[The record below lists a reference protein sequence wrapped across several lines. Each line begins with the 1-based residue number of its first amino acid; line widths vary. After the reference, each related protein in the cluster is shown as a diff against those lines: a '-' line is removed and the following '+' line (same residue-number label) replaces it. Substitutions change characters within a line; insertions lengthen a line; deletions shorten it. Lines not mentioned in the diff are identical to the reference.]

1 MGKELFALDDKV
13 ALVIGGR
20 GTIGSRFCAA
30 FHDYGA
36 RVFSADLERP
46 TSISYSDTSEGP
58 SDIVQRNVDVTQPES
73 VDRLV
78 NDIVEAES
86 RIDILVSSVTAKCD
100 DFYKPFTDCSLSG
113 WQMVLNAELNGVFLV
128 AQRVGRVMEQQN
140 QGSMIFMS
148 SIYGVVGN
156 DQRIY
161 EGSNLDELHQ
171 KEKGKRVYSHAVY
184 AAAKGGIIALT
195 RYLAAYWGAQ
205 NIRVNCISPGGL
217 THPGENTEFVK
228 RYSEK
233 VPMGRKAGLDEIT
246 GSAVFLAS
254 DASSYVT
261 GHNLVVDGG
270 WTIW

>member
-1 MGKELFALDDKV
+1 MPKELFDLDNKV

-20 GTIGSRFCAA
+20 GTIGSRFCRA
-30 FHDYGA
+30 FNDYGA
-36 RVFSADLERP
+36 RVYSADLVHP
-46 TSISYSDTSEGP
+46 TSTSYTGTFAGP
-58 SDIVQRNVDVTQPES
+58 SEIVQRDVDVTNPDS

-78 NDIVEAES
+78 NDIVETES

-100 DFYKPFTDCSLSG
+100 DFYKPFTECSLSG
-113 WQMVLNAELNGVFLV
+113 WQLVLNTELNGVFLV
-128 AQRVGRVMEQQN
+128 AQRVGRVMEQRN

-161 EGSNLDELHQ
+161 QGSNLDELYQ
-171 KEKGKRVYSHAVY
+171 KEKSKRVFSHAVY

-195 RYLAAYWGAQ
+195 RYLAAYWGGQ

-217 THPGENTEFVK
+217 THPGENAEFVK
-228 RYSEK
+228 RYSER
-233 VPMGRKAGLDEIT
+233 VPMGRKAELDEIT
-246 GSAVFLAS
+246 GSALFLAS